1 MKRVRRKKA
10 GKGEPTNHSK
20 RGRGHS
26 SRKSFANDLL
36 DAWAAKA
43 DRERSKWLNRPR
55 LHTAIFEEAR
65 RDEELE
71 KLLATNG
78 AAFKDKKDAEVFARQ
93 KEKSQQNV
101 HASIGSLGWPSER
114 LESFIDAV
122 VAYRR
127 DASIQNYLFI
137 RQKFPEVEIQVPRF
151 GGIDPL
157 FALEADFRNQGIN
170 PNLIAG
176 ALDGDEPSVDALCLR
191 LLELL
196 LEREKLPKTGQG
208 SIDRRRKAISD
219 AFVNYLITTTLEAY
233 DWNEDVYRVPASL
246 VVLIRNQLCGS
257 TPDLHA
263 EFRLR
268 EHKQNVAIAVA
279 QQLKRDERLSINK
292 LKQLAGIPRTTAARW
307 LNDPYFQRWL
317 DFGRE
322 QPWKG
327 LLKKNRQRAS
337 KTSKNK

>member
-1 MKRVRRKKA
+1 MHVRNAFDSAQVGRVAHFDQYGFHRPMMVTGDDETRFIVRGEKVILWEG
-10 GKGEPTNHSK
+10 GKYFLNFLQS
-20 RGRGHS
+20 
-26 SRKSFANDLL
+26 DLL
-36 DAWAAKA
+36 RELGESFRENARHPLHCWWAAVQA
-43 DRERSKWLNRPR
+43 QAATRSPLGPERGLMSTVAVL
-55 LHTAIFEEAR
+55 
-65 RDEELE
+65 
-71 KLLATNG
+71 
-78 AAFKDKKDAEVFARQ
+78 
-93 KEKSQQNV
+93 
-101 HASIGSLGWPSER
+101 
-114 LESFIDAV
+114 SFFT
-122 VAYRR
+122 VA
-127 DASIQNYLFI
+127 
-137 RQKFPEVEIQVPRF
+137 
-151 GGIDPL
+151 
-157 FALEADFRNQGIN
+157 
-170 PNLIAG
+170 
-176 ALDGDEPSVDALCLR
+176 LR

-196 LEREKLPKTGQG
+196 LERDKLPKTGPR

-268 EHKQNVAIAVA
+268 EHKKNVAIAVA

-327 LLKKNRQRAS
+327 LLKKNPQRAS
-337 KTSKNK
+337 KTSMNK